1 MGKEENDRID
11 LRNWLVDPARLLL
24 MMSGRVPPVPRD
36 RVDCDELATFML
48 GLAFLLDMPAEIVTV
63 AEDPARPDQFSHV
76 FVRFVHR
83 DGTRTPYDLTSGPY
97 PGSEPSQVFRRR
109 IWPVDVPIDP
119 SSFAEP
125 DRATART
132 VAAMIE
138 TGRASTSHPEF
149 HAFLKQVAG
158 LVGPVLSGMIS
169 QEEWRRSEAGQEFL
183 RSVQAGDNSGNA
195 FMRHLSGEDLQ
206 SIKAWIAQCR
216 SASQREDTD
225 ILKLIESMPN
235 RSIAEPAQ
243 AHLSAFLR
251 AFMDTLA
258 AWLDELGPA
267 RIRPRPDP

>member
-11 LRNWLVDPARLLL
+11 LRDWLVDPARLLL
-24 MMSGRVPPVPRD
+24 MMSGKVPPVPRR

-63 AEDPARPDQFSHV
+63 AADPARPDQFSHV

-83 DGTRTPYDLTSGPY
+83 DGTRTPYDLTAGPY
-97 PGSEPSQVFRRR
+97 PGFEPSQVFRRR
-109 IWPVDVPIDP
+109 IWPIDAPIDP

-158 LVGPVLSGMIS
+158 LVGDVLSAMIS
-169 QEEWRRSEAGQEFL
+169 QEEWRRSEASQECL
-183 RSVQAGDNSGNA
+183 RSIKAGENSEDA
-195 FMRHLSGEDLQ
+195 FMRNLSGEDLQ
-206 SIKAWIAQCR
+206 SMKAWIAQCR
-216 SASQREDTD
+216 SASQWEDTD
-225 ILKLIESMPN
+225 VRKLIESLPTS
-235 RSIAEPAQ
+235 SIAQPAQ

-251 AFMDTLA
+251 AVVDALA
-258 AWLDELGPA
+258 VWLDEFGPA
-267 RIRPRPDP
+267 RIRPRQDP